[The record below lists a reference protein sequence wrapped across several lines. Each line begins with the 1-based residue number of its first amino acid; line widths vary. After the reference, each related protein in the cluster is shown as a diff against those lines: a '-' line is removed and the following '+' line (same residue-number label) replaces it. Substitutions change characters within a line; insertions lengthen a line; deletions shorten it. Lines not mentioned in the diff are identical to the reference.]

1 LVACQ
6 NGQIEIVKY
15 LLALGRVI
23 DINKKDDDG
32 KTAFDVARKAEKTNI
47 VELIESFQKNQNE
60 TRTKLRKEFDLPG

>member
-1 LVACQ
+1 MVACQ